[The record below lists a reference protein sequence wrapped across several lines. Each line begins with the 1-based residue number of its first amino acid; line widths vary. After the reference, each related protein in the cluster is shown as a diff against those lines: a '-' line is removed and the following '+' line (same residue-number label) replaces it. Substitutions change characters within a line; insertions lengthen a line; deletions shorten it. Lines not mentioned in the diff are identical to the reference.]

1 MKKHKEPIQYLNNN
15 SKNILSTTSEY
26 NPTCKKISRR
36 HFLAEGTMALVGSS
50 LMLKSK
56 ASKHKG
62 FHSIQTS
69 EKPGA
74 IPGPWP
80 GKVCEVSSPEVFSNK
95 QIDQQSVK
103 AMLEKGLKELTGKNS
118 LAEAWSVFIKPDD
131 TVGIKINCAT
141 GPLCLCA
148 SSKEL
153 VNEIIN
159 GLKQVGIKEDNII
172 VWDRGEYEMVRCGW
186 KVNRHKP
193 GVKYYGPEIKLV
205 DQEDM
210 NGYDSECFIESEIG
224 AVSRTNA
231 AIKSGKRSYFAE
243 IMSRKITKLINVP
256 VLKDHASAGVT
267 LCLKNLGFG
276 LVNNTA
282 RFHPAP
288 YYCAPIMVDVC
299 LHPMVRKKTVLH
311 ILDALNGLWNKG
323 PDTKPDYIWQYKS
336 LIFGTDPV
344 AIDRIGCEIIENK
357 RREMGAQPIG
367 NRALHIAECGRAGLG
382 VSDPSKIQH
391 RKITI

>member
-1 MKKHKEPIQYLNNN
+1 MKKHKESIKCLKNN
-15 SKNILSTTSEY
+15 SKNILSAATEY

-36 HFLAEGTMALVGSS
+36 HFLTEGTMALVGSS
-50 LMLKSK
+50 LMLKNKS
-56 ASKHKG
+56 SYDKG
-62 FHSIQTS
+62 FPGIQTS
-69 EKPGA
+69 QNLGA

-80 GKVCEVSSPEVFSNK
+80 GKVCEVSSPEVFSNNG
-95 QIDQQSVK
+95 IDQQAVK
-103 AMLEKGLKELTGKNS
+103 EMLAKGLKELTGKKS
-118 LAEAWSVFIKPDD
+118 LIEAWSVFINSDD
-131 TVGIKINCAT
+131 IVGIKINCAT

-153 VNEIIN
+153 VNEIIS

-186 KVNRHKP
+186 KVNRDKP
-193 GVKYYGPEIKLV
+193 GVKYYGPEIRLV

-210 NGYDSECFIESEIG
+210 NGYDPECFIESEIG
-224 AVSRTNA
+224 AVSGTNPA
-231 AIKSGKRSYFAE
+231 KKTGKRSYFSE

-256 VLKDHASAGVT
+256 VLKDHGSAGVT

-299 LHPMVRKKTVLH
+299 QHPMVRKKTVLH
-311 ILDALNGLWNKG
+311 ILDALNGLWDKG
-323 PDTKPDYIWQYKS
+323 PNTRPDYIWQYKS
-336 LIFGTDPV
+336 IFVGTDPV
-344 AIDRIGCEIIENK
+344 AIDRIGCEVIENK
-357 RREMGAQPIG
+357 RKEMGAPPIG
-367 NRALHIAECGRAGLG
+367 NRALHIAECSKAGLG
-382 VSDPSKIQH
+382 VNDLSKIQH